1 MPVVT
6 TRKLTTVRINDS
18 GTHKLG
24 CFFFWLLF
32 VFSFTSGK
40 MLELKKTK
48 KVSL

>member
-24 CFFFWLLF
+24 FFFFLVVVCF
-32 VFSFTSGK
+32 
-40 MLELKKTK
+40 
-48 KVSL
+48 